1 MFAKVAK
8 EPTTKADDAYREV
21 VTEFEDRFREE
32 EQVWNDAISSLTNK
46 EHLARNMRHT
56 RNQQHGPQPKNR
68 NEFDAESVVA
78 GALGGRKVIIMDSD
92 KNLDADFYK
101 ELHAFETNAKVV
113 DDEFESFASDEGE
126 PGEASNDGSNSTES
140 FESLDPSLDGSVD
153 EPPESSNTKKPRR
166 IITYSTVPLR
176 DFQPKKVIWRWN
188 F

>member
-21 VTEFEDRFREE
+21 VTEFEDRFGEE

-56 RNQQHGPQPKNR
+56 RNQQRGPQPKNR

-126 PGEASNDGSNSTES
+126 PGEASNGGSNS
-140 FESLDPSLDGSVD
+140 SLDPFLNGSADESPKVSNPKSSFLSFSAKKKSLREG
-153 EPPESSNTKKPRR
+153 T
-166 IITYSTVPLR
+166 
-176 DFQPKKVIWRWN
+176 F
-188 F
+188 